1 MSYVLQWMF
10 EKNEKKKVRNKFT
23 QQQWWWEIIKCSC
36 VNANHSTNYW
46 HKQCVWRGEIFNCRR
61 CRANQTNGMILLFI
75 NLLSS
80 TLLFFCMNISL
91 FISGRFYFFAHAQ
104 VECSNDFFSVDFSLE
119 WTVCLCVT
127 VYQADRCR
135 PIDRPQQQ
143 HQNHWKRFFFS
154 SSSLVCYE
162 PNDLYSNV
170 CNENQIFVIWW
181 YES

>member
-46 HKQCVWRGEIFNCRR
+46 HKQCVWRGEIFNRRR

-127 VYQADRCR
+127 VYLQPGGPLQTNRSTTATTSKPLKTIFLFIIIACLL
-135 PIDRPQQQ
+135 
-143 HQNHWKRFFFS
+143 WTERF
-154 SSSLVCYE
+154 V
-162 PNDLYSNV
+162 
-170 CNENQIFVIWW
+170 
-181 YES
+181 